1 MDNNHEQLKK
11 LSRIFNADK
20 LVTVDDIAE
29 VLKGIIGIL
38 ANNRKE
44 NVVLN
49 SETKGVVNDL
59 LQKSI
64 QENNK
69 LLSAID
75 GRTSKI
81 KKEVIT
87 EFSVK
92 LNEVKSLLK
101 EVEKKKP
108 KDGKDADEEI
118 IVEKVLAQIELPKYK
133 ETILDGR
140 PEIVFKIN
148 EGKTDDTKIELK
160 QIENGGKLL
169 TQTVLDRAIGILDQR
184 SQFLISKVSNL
195 QQQADNAT
203 ANVGAIGGTITG
215 GTAGS
220 VLFVNPTG
228 IIAQD
233 NANFFW
239 DNTNNRLGIGT
250 NTPGEKLDVAGNI
263 QSGGYFI
270 MTSDNEGLAGAGG
283 PVGTWIRPKEP
294 NSTFGQILINA
305 SGVTSFHD
313 SAGNVQVIFDNG
325 DVGIGTSAPTTLL
338 SLERGGSGAG
348 TVPGLR
354 LSTVGA
360 SVGDGPAIDFYFG
373 NLNRIG
379 RIYGVAVN
387 SNRGDIRIATSNV
400 SGFSDILTL
409 TTAGN
414 VGIGTTSPYLKLN
427 VVSDTTVASFDSTFT
442 GDGAV
447 IDLYTPSINAGNFG
461 SISFRSNNSIGTKKI
476 FASIATVFTDKTAG
490 TESGDFIINT
500 LGVGVGAATER
511 LRVTSLGKVGI
522 GTVGTTPDGNLH
534 VMNASAGTVTANAN
548 GNLGVFE
555 ADSSN
560 GLSILV
566 PDASASSI
574 FFGSPTSNRGAEIT
588 WRYSTNLYQIGT
600 RKVGGTVSLMSG
612 NAVEAFTIDA
622 SQNVGI
628 GGTGTGRVTIQGN
641 GSNFNLEL
649 TNVTD
654 AITAFKMT
662 GGSTTLF
669 MTSRSTY
676 FDIQTN
682 TASKGL
688 ALTTA
693 GGVMFVSSTGSVSI
707 TGGTTTPIAP
717 TAKLHL
723 AAGTAAVNTAPL
735 KFTSG
740 ALLTAAEAGAVEYLT
755 DAYYVTT
762 TTNTIRR
769 ILVAGSTGRATAQ
782 IAANA
787 SVATYTL
794 GATDASYEVS
804 MNVLITTSTL
814 FSFTCECAYTDEG
827 NTARVITLNFTTLAG
842 VISNAALTNAGGAV
856 PYEGV
861 PIHIRCKASTAITL
875 RTQAAGTY
883 TTVTYNIEGNIK
895 QIG

>member
-1 MDNNHEQLKK
+1 MDENKQN
-11 LSRIFNADK
+11 
-20 LVTVDDIAE
+20 
-29 VLKGIIGIL
+29 L
-38 ANNRKE
+38 A
-44 NVVLN
+44 
-49 SETKGVVNDL
+49 
-59 LQKSI
+59 
-64 QENNK
+64 K
-69 LLSAID
+69 LLKIFD
-75 GRTSKI
+75 TSKI
-81 KKEVIT
+81 VSSDDIRETLTGVLKLLTTWKQENQNLNTETKQTVNSLLERVLAEHSKMKEDVTHETSKMKKET
-87 EFSVK
+87 TAEFFAK

-118 IVEKVLAQIELPKYK
+118 IVDKVLAQIKLPEYK
-133 ETILDGR
+133 ETVLDGR
-140 PEIVFKIN
+140 PEIVTKIN
-148 EGKTDDTKIELK
+148 SGAKDDTQIALK
-160 QIENGGKLL
+160 QIENGNKLL

-184 SQFLISKVSNL
+184 SQFLINKVSNL
-195 QQQADNAT
+195 QSQVDNAQIS
-203 ANVGAIGGTITG
+203 VGAIGGTITG

-233 NANFFW
+233 NANLFY
-239 DNTNNRLGIGT
+239 DSSLGNLGIGT
-250 NTPGEKLDVAGNI
+250 NTP
-263 QSGGYFI
+263 
-270 MTSDNEGLAGAGG
+270 
-283 PVGTWIRPKEP
+283 
-294 NSTFGQILINA
+294 
-305 SGVTSFHD
+305 
-313 SAGNVQVIFDNG
+313 
-325 DVGIGTSAPTTLL
+325 
-338 SLERGGSGAG
+338 
-348 TVPGLR
+348 
-354 LSTVGA
+354 
-360 SVGDGPAIDFYFG
+360 
-373 NLNRIG
+373 
-379 RIYGVAVN
+379 
-387 SNRGDIRIATSNV
+387 
-400 SGFSDILTL
+400 
-409 TTAGN
+409 
-414 VGIGTTSPYLKLN
+414 YLKLN
-427 VVSDTTVASFDSTFT
+427 VLSSTTVASFDSTIT

-447 IDLYTPSINAGNFG
+447 IDLYTPNITAGNYG
-461 SISFRSNNSIGTKKI
+461 SISFRSDNSIAVKRI
-476 FASIATVFTDKTAG
+476 FASIQTIFTDKTSG
-490 TESGDFIINT
+490 SESGDFAINT
-500 LGVGVGAATER
+500 IGVGVGAATER
-511 LRVTSLGKVGI
+511 VRVTSLGDVGIGTAVPEGKLHVWSGNAGTVTADINANIGVFESASSNGISILTPDISTSHIHFGSPSTNFGARLTWSYSSNLLTIGTHNTGAEFSITTGNDVAAVRVDSSGKVGI
-522 GTVGTTPDGNLH
+522 GTTAPEGNLH
-534 VMNASAGTVTANAN
+534 VFSATAGTLTANAN

-555 ADSSN
+555 AGGSN
-560 GLSILV
+560 GISVLV
-566 PDASASSI
+566 PDASTAQI
-574 FFGSPTSNRGAEIT
+574 FFGSPTSNRSAEIT
-588 WRYSTNLYQIGT
+588 WRYSTGLNQIGT
-600 RKVGGTVSLMSG
+600 RKVGGTMSLMTG
-612 NAVEAFTIDA
+612 NAVEAIAIDA

-693 GGVMFVSSTGSVSI
+693 GGVVFVSSTGSVSI

-740 ALLTAAEAGAVEYLT
+740 PLLTNGEAGAMEYLT

-769 ILVAGSTGRATAQ
+769 MVVAGSTGRATAQ
-782 IAANA
+782 NAANA

-794 GATDASYEVS
+794 GATDASYKVS

-827 NTARVITLNFTTLAG
+827 NTARVVTLNFTTLAG

-861 PIHIRCKASTAITL
+861 PLHIRCKASTAITL

-883 TTVTYNIEGNIK
+883 TTVTFNAEGFIS
-895 QIG
+895 QIA

>member
-44 NVVLN
+44 NVALN
-49 SETKGVVNDL
+49 AETKGVVNDL

-75 GRTSKI
+75 GRTSKM
-81 KKEVIT
+81 KKEVT
-87 EFSVK
+87 AEFSAK

-140 PEIVFKIN
+140 PEIVTKIN
-148 EGKTDDTKIELK
+148 SGAKDDTQISLK
-160 QIENGGKLL
+160 QIENGSKLL
-169 TQTVLDRAIGILDQR
+169 TQAVLDRAIGILDQR

-195 QQQADNAT
+195 QSQVDSAQIS
-203 ANVGAIGGTITG
+203 VGAIGGAITG

-270 MTSDNEGLAGAGG
+270 MTSDNDGLAGAGG

-305 SGVTSFHD
+305 SGVTSFYD
-313 SAGNVQVIFDNG
+313 SAGNVQVIFNNG

-338 SLERGGSGAG
+338 SLERGGSGEG

-360 SVGDGPAIDFYFG
+360 SIGDGPAIDFYFG

-409 TTAGN
+409 TTAGK
-414 VGIGTTSPYLKLN
+414 VGIGTTSP
-427 VVSDTTVASFDSTFT
+427 S
-442 GDGAV
+442 
-447 IDLYTPSINAGNFG
+447 
-461 SISFRSNNSIGTKKI
+461 
-476 FASIATVFTDKTAG
+476 
-490 TESGDFIINT
+490 
-500 LGVGVGAATER
+500 
-511 LRVTSLGKVGI
+511 
-522 GTVGTTPDGNLH
+522 
-534 VMNASAGTVTANAN
+534 
-548 GNLGVFE
+548 
-555 ADSSN
+555 
-560 GLSILV
+560 
-566 PDASASSI
+566 
-574 FFGSPTSNRGAEIT
+574 
-588 WRYSTNLYQIGT
+588 
-600 RKVGGTVSLMSG
+600 
-612 NAVEAFTIDA
+612 
-622 SQNVGI
+622 
-628 GGTGTGRVTIQGN
+628 
-641 GSNFNLEL
+641 
-649 TNVTD
+649 
-654 AITAFKMT
+654 
-662 GGSTTLF
+662 
-669 MTSRSTY
+669 
-676 FDIQTN
+676 
-682 TASKGL
+682 
-688 ALTTA
+688 
-693 GGVMFVSSTGSVSI
+693 
-707 TGGTTTPIAP
+707 
-717 TAKLHL
+717 AKLHL
-723 AAGTAAVNTAPL
+723 AAGTAVASTAPL

-762 TTNTIRR
+762 TTNAIRR
-769 ILVAGSTGRATAQ
+769 MVVAGSLGRATAQ
-782 IAANA
+782 NAANA

-875 RTQAAGTY
+875 RTQAVGTY